1 MSRVVSF
8 FWRLILQRKPTTVIV
23 GKYRWLLCDYSYTT
37 IVVQDD
43 FLLDYAIIL
52 LLSLLLPQQPFS
64 SR

>member
-23 GKYRWLLCDYSYTT
+23 SKYRWLLWDYSYTI

-43 FLLDYAIIL
+43 YLLDFAIIP
-52 LLSLLLPQQPFS
+52 LLSL
-64 SR
+64 